1 MKTHTIKEIN
11 QLLIGIKE
19 ENPLIEELAKDSR
32 KGVQLLLERWKREK
46 RITGRI

>member
-19 ENPLIEELAKDSR
+19 EDPLIEELAKDSR
-32 KGVQLLLERWKREK
+32 KGCAATFKELEA
-46 RITGRI
+46 